1 MARSRLSTKTPHR
14 LSNDSTLAGNKAA
27 AGVKLEYWRDV
38 SAVGISHITI
48 PIPAFTLI
56 YTKEALKCCN
66 SL

>member
-14 LSNDSTLAGNKAA
+14 LSNDSTLAGNKIAA
-27 AGVKLEYWRDV
+27 SVNWNTGGDV
-38 SAVGISHITI
+38 RALGISYITI